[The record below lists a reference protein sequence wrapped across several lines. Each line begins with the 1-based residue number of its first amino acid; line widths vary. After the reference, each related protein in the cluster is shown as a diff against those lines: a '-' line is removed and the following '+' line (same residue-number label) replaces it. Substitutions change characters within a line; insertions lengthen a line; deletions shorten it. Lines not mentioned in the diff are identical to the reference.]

1 MAEINQREVI
11 INVTPPIKCT
21 DEQFTEWIYYCT
33 GYSSSISIDNPLHE
47 YDMDAD
53 DVTV

>member
-1 MAEINQREVI
+1 MTKEVI
-11 INVTPPIKCT
+11 ITVTAPCECT
-21 DEQFTEWIYYCT
+21 DEQFTEWIYYST
-33 GYSSSISIDNPLHE
+33 GYLGSISIDNPLHE